1 MTEQLLQFIWQF
13 QYYNTSNLKT
23 TAEEDLQILCAGI
36 HNTNQG
42 PDFLNAKIKCGDT
55 TLVGSIELHLNASEW
70 HLHNHSK
77 DKNYNNVILHV
88 VWNEDKNLALNF
100 PVVELKSRVSNLL
113 LDKYEALMHEKM
125 FIPCEQQIQSV
136 KEITFIAW
144 KERLIIERLQEKAM
158 YVEKILKENNQHW
171 EEAFW
176 QIIARNF
183 GIKINCDA
191 FETMAKKIPLNI
203 LAKHKNQLLQIEA
216 LLMGQCGLLENDFE
230 DDYVIMLQKEF
241 RFLRQKL
248 GITASHIGVH
258 FLRMRPANFPTIRLS
273 QLANLVH
280 KSNHLFSKI
289 KDANSVKEVEKML
302 DVTANDYWHYHY
314 MFDELTAFRKKNL
327 GKQMIQNII
336 VNTVLPV
343 LYAYGWYNN
352 NELYKQKALEWAAA
366 LLPEKN
372 NITLGFSKLG
382 IANKSAYDSQAL
394 IQLKNKYC
402 NVKRCL
408 ECAVGNKILKG

>member
-13 QYYNTSNLKT
+13 QYYNSSNLKT
-23 TAEEDLQILCAGI
+23 TADEDLQILYAGT

-55 TLVGSIELHLNASEW
+55 TLAGSIELHLNASEW
-70 HLHNHSK
+70 NQHKHSI

-100 PVVELKSRVSNLL
+100 PVLELKSRVSNVLL
-113 LDKYEALMHEKM
+113 AKYEALMNAKQ
-125 FIPCEQQIQSV
+125 FIPCEQHIQSV
-136 KEITFIAW
+136 NDITLIAW
-144 KERLIIERLQEKAM
+144 KERLIIERLQEKVT
-158 YVEKILKENNQHW
+158 YIEKLLQENNHHW
-171 EEAFW
+171 EEVFW
-176 QIIARNF
+176 QILARNF
-183 GIKINCDA
+183 GIKINSDA
-191 FETMAKKIPLNI
+191 FESMAKSVPLNL
-203 LAKHKNQLLQIEA
+203 LAKHKNQLLQLEA
-216 LLMGQCGLLENDFE
+216 LLLGQSGMLDNNFI
-230 DDYVIMLQKEF
+230 DDYAIMLQKEF
-241 RFLRQKL
+241 NFLKQKYGL
-248 GITASHIGVH
+248 KPTHIPIQ

-273 QLANLVH
+273 QLAALVH
-280 KSNHLFSKI
+280 ESNHLFSKI
-289 KDANSVKEVEKML
+289 KETTSVNEVEKML
-302 DVTANDYWHYHY
+302 QVTANDYWHYHY
-314 MFDELTAFRKKNL
+314 TFDEATHYKKKAL

-352 NELYKQKALEWAAA
+352 NEQYKLKALQWAEQ

-372 NITLGFSKLG
+372 NITTGFTQLG
-382 IANKSAYDSQAL
+382 IANTSAYDSQAL

-408 ECAVGNKILKG
+408 ECAVGNKILKN